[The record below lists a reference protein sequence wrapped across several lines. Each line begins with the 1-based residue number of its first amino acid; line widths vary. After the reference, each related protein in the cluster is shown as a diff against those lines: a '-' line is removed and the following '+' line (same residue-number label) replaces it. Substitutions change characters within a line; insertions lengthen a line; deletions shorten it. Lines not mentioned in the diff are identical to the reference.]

1 MEDFNVITD
10 SQMYSIEERM
20 RLAVNQL
27 IEYEML
33 LNTAMATMKTQ
44 GNEFLN
50 DTCTRLKSIQDRLL
64 EEQITKILPNGVQS
78 IRILEI
84 K

>member
-10 SQMYSIEERM
+10 SQMYSMEERI
-20 RLAVNQL
+20 RLAVKQL

-33 LNTAMATMKTQ
+33 LNMAMATMKTQ

-50 DTCTRLKSIQDRLL
+50 DTCTLLKSRQDRLL
-64 EEQITKILPNGVQS
+64 EEQITKILPNDLRS

-84 K
+84 

>member
-10 SQMYSIEERM
+10 SQMYSMEERM

-33 LNTAMATMKTQ
+33 LNMAMATMKTQ

-50 DTCTRLKSIQDRLL
+50 DTCTLLKSRQDRLL
-64 EEQITKILPNGVQS
+64 EEQITKILPNEVRS
-78 IRILEI
+78 IRILEV
-84 K
+84 

>member
-10 SQMYSIEERM
+10 SQMYSMEERM
-20 RLAVNQL
+20 RLAVKQL

-33 LNTAMATMKTQ
+33 LNMAMATMKTQ

-50 DTCTRLKSIQDRLL
+50 DTCTLLKSRQDRLL
-64 EEQITKILPNGVQS
+64 EEQITKILPNEVRS

-84 K
+84 

>member
-10 SQMYSIEERM
+10 SQMYSMEERM

-33 LNTAMATMKTQ
+33 LNMAMATMKTQ
-44 GNEFLN
+44 RNEFLN
-50 DTCTRLKSIQDRLL
+50 DTCTILKSIQNRLL
-64 EEQITKILPNGVQS
+64 EEQITKILPNDVRS

-84 K
+84 

>member
-10 SQMYSIEERM
+10 SQMYSMEERM
-20 RLAVNQL
+20 RLAVKQL

-33 LNTAMATMKTQ
+33 LNMAMATMKTQ

-50 DTCTRLKSIQDRLL
+50 DTCTLLKSRQDRLL
-64 EEQITKILPNGVQS
+64 EEQITKILPNDVRS

-84 K
+84 

>member
-1 MEDFNVITD
+1 MEDFNVLTD
-10 SQMYSIEERM
+10 SQMYSMEERM
-20 RLAVNQL
+20 RLAVKQL

-33 LNTAMATMKTQ
+33 LNMAMATMKTQ

-50 DTCTRLKSIQDRLL
+50 DTCTLLKSRQDRLL
-64 EEQITKILPNGVQS
+64 EEQITKILPNDVRS

-84 K
+84 

>member
-10 SQMYSIEERM
+10 SQMYSMEERM

-33 LNTAMATMKTQ
+33 LNMAMATMKTQ

-50 DTCTRLKSIQDRLL
+50 DTCTLLKSRQDRLL
-64 EEQITKILPNGVQS
+64 EEQITKILPNDVRS

-84 K
+84 

>member
-1 MEDFNVITD
+1 MEDFNVLTD

-33 LNTAMATMKTQ
+33 LNMAMATMKTQ

-50 DTCTRLKSIQDRLL
+50 DTCTLLKSRQDRLL
-64 EEQITKILPNGVQS
+64 EEQITKILPNDVRS

-84 K
+84 

>member
-10 SQMYSIEERM
+10 SQMYSMEERM

-33 LNTAMATMKTQ
+33 LNMAMATMKTQ

-50 DTCTRLKSIQDRLL
+50 DTCTLLKSRQDRLL
-64 EEQITKILPNGVQS
+64 EEQITKILPNDVRS
-78 IRILEI
+78 VRILEI
-84 K
+84 

>member
-1 MEDFNVITD
+1 MEDFNVLTD
-10 SQMYSIEERM
+10 SQMYSMEERM

-33 LNTAMATMKTQ
+33 LNMAMATMKTQ

-50 DTCTRLKSIQDRLL
+50 DTCTLLKSRQDRLL
-64 EEQITKILPNGVQS
+64 EEQITKILPNDVRS

-84 K
+84 